1 MMIHGGA
8 NMYVPP
14 WASTAVVTDPTT
26 LPVRLTSCEGGNFVD
41 EYYDSLSAL
50 QRFLP
55 SNLNDAGFPEMEEF
69 PVDAHSCDQFR
80 MFEFKV
86 RKCARGRS
94 HDWTECPFAHPGEKA
109 RRRDPRK
116 FHYSAAACPEFRKGS
131 CRRGDACEFA
141 HGVFECWLHPARYR
155 TQPCKDGM
163 NCKRRVC
170 FFAHC
175 SDQLRVLNPFTDS
188 FDPVSP
194 PAESP
199 PMSPMSISV
208 NDMMSSMRQL
218 QLSKVKSMH
227 HLWMGGNSSPR
238 THLTRPGN
246 FSLPTTPTRI
256 LTRPGSS
263 YFDETVPMM
272 QMVESGRD
280 LRAKMFEKLCKE
292 NPLDP
297 NPNPDVGW
305 VSDLLE

>member
-1 MMIHGGA
+1 
-8 NMYVPP
+8 MYVPP
-14 WASTAVVTDPTT
+14 SVSTSAVSDHTT
-26 LPVRLTSCEGGNFVD
+26 FPVRLTSSEGSNFVD

-69 PVDAHSCDQFR
+69 PVDSHSCDQFR

-109 RRRDPRK
+109 RRRDPKK

-175 SDQLRVLNPFTDS
+175 PDQLRVLNPLTDS
-188 FDPVSP
+188 YDPVSSP
-194 PAESP
+194 GESP
-199 PMSPMSISV
+199 PMSPMRISV
-208 NDMMSSMRQL
+208 NDMISSMRQL
-218 QLSKVKSMH
+218 QLSKVKSMPNS
-227 HLWMGGNSSPR
+227 WMGGNSSPR

-246 FSLPTTPTRI
+246 FSLPTTPTRV
-256 LTRPGSS
+256 LTRPGIG
-263 YFDETVPMM
+263 YFDAWEEAVPVM

-280 LRAKMFEKLCKE
+280 LRAKMFEKLSKE
-292 NPLDP
+292 NPLDL